1 MSPRAK
7 PQSPCVSL
15 LREQPSDCILCPI
28 RARALFAHLEE
39 SDLDQGITGVR
50 NGILRAN
57 TVIYRQGEPAETVF
71 TIRSGVVK
79 LITEDP
85 DSQPRILRMLGRG
98 SAIGL
103 ESLEGAAVYGQTAI
117 AMRDLNICRIPRSA
131 LLALRESHPGLLNG
145 IVKKWREHV
154 YWSDR
159 WISSLCA
166 GKQSERVPSLICM
179 IAEVSGDPLRAVRL
193 PRSAEMA
200 QILGCSVESLS
211 RRMAELKRQ
220 GLLRRVGPWTYRCEP
235 ALIEGAT
242 PPEIAEMPSRDKM
255 LVK

>member
-15 LREQPSDCILCPI
+15 LREQPSDCIPCPI
-28 RARALFAHLEE
+28 RTSALFAHLEKT
-39 SDLDQGITGVR
+39 DLDQRLPGIH
-50 NGILRAN
+50 NGIVRAD
-57 TVIYRQGEPAETVF
+57 TILYRQGESAETIF
-71 TIRSGVVK
+71 TVRSGMVK
-79 LITEDP
+79 LVCKDM
-85 DSQPRILRMLGRG
+85 DSQPRIVRMLGRG

-103 ESLEGAAVYGQTAI
+103 EALECSAYGQTAI
-117 AMRDLNICRIPRSA
+117 AMRDLNLCRIPKSSLTELGDA
-131 LLALRESHPGLLNG
+131 HPGLLSG

-166 GKQSERVPSLICM
+166 GKQSDRVPYLICM

-200 QILGCSVESLS
+200 EMLGCSVESLS
-211 RRMAELKRQ
+211 RRMAGLKRE
-220 GLLRRVGPWTYRCEP
+220 GLLRRIGPWTYSCDP
-235 ALIEGAT
+235 ALLEAVT
-242 PPEIAEMPSRDKM
+242 RSQLVEI
-255 LVK
+255 

>member
-7 PQSPCVSL
+7 PQSPCASL
-15 LREQPSDCILCPI
+15 LREQPSDCIPCPI
-28 RARALFAHLEE
+28 RASALFAHLGET
-39 SDLDQGITGVR
+39 DLDRRLKGIR
-50 NGILRAN
+50 NGILRAD

-79 LITEDP
+79 LVCEDT
-85 DSQPRILRMLGRG
+85 DSQPRIVRLLGRG

-103 ESLEGAAVYGQTAI
+103 ESLECNTYGQTAI
-117 AMRDLNICRIPRSA
+117 AMRDLNLCRIPRSA
-131 LLALRESHPGLLNG
+131 LAELGDAHPGLLSG

-159 WISSLCA
+159 WISNLCA
-166 GKQSERVPSLICM
+166 GRQSDRVPSLICM

-200 QILGCSVESLS
+200 EILGCSVESLS
-211 RRMAELKRQ
+211 RRMAGLKRE
-220 GLLRRVGPWTYRCEP
+220 GLLTRIGPWTYSCDP
-235 ALIEGAT
+235 ALLEAIRPG
-242 PPEIAEMPSRDKM
+242 IADI
-255 LVK
+255 

>member
-7 PQSPCVSL
+7 PLSPCVSL
-15 LREQPSDCILCPI
+15 LREQPSHCILCPI
-28 RARALFAHLEE
+28 RASALFANLKKTE
-39 SDLDQGITGVR
+39 LDQRLKGIH
-50 NGILRAN
+50 NGIVRAG
-57 TVIYRQGEPAETVF
+57 TVIYRRGEPAETIF

-79 LITEDP
+79 LVCEDA
-85 DSQPRILRMLGRG
+85 DCQPRIVRMLGRG

-103 ESLEGAAVYGQTAI
+103 ESLDSSAYEQTAI
-117 AMRDLNICRIPRSA
+117 AMRDLNLCRIPRSS
-131 LLALRESHPGLLNG
+131 LTELGDSHPGLFSG

-166 GKQSERVPSLICM
+166 GKQSDRVPSLICM

-200 QILGCSVESLS
+200 EILGCSVESLS
-211 RRMAELKRQ
+211 RRMAGLKRE
-220 GLLRRVGPWTYRCEP
+220 GLLRRIGPWTYSCDP
-235 ALIEGAT
+235 ALLEAAT
-242 PPEIAEMPSRDKM
+242 RPQSVDI
-255 LVK
+255 